1 MKHSKI
7 ILADS
12 CWKPK
17 VPIDMN
23 FINIFDV
30 KYVLLIACLS
40 SYVFDEVQ
48 MLRNLETL
56 KLASEAYKLKEGSK
70 IRIDSYANEGG
81 NELKEYMPFRAE
93 VISK

>member
-1 MKHSKI
+1 MKHSKM
-7 ILADS
+7 ILADTAY
-12 CWKPK
+12 KPK
-17 VPIDMN
+17 VPLDMN

-70 IRIDSYANEGG
+70 INMSAYTNG
-81 NELKEYMPFRAE
+81 
-93 VISK
+93 